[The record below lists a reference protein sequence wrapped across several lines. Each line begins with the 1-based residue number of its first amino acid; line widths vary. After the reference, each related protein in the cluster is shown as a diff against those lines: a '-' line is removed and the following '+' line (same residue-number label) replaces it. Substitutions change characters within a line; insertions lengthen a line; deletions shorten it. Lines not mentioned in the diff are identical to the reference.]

1 MVSCPSPY
9 TLKSVSTGVSSSERI
24 IPRQIVK
31 WDRNIVW
38 CCSGCSS
45 CMGGLS
51 HVFDQRSMARKV
63 FSQKKHVGG
72 HEAPRNSLE
81 LQAEASESCCAIGD
95 MPYSYRMEQDRY
107 KMKRHPVEASMKKL
121 ISEEISSRS
130 FNRQNSPSIVA
141 RLMGM
146 DILPLD
152 NNSQPHSTERKQE
165 SMKTNFSRKERKGRG
180 TMSHS
185 SSNSSSS
192 RHVELSSSSHNP
204 DRNVDR
210 GRSAQES
217 TKPRRRE
224 HPQEEELQKFKKEF
238 EAWQANRFREFTKF
252 VELDN
257 VPRQSAGGQER
268 CNLKMIPLH
277 ANHEKTVVEKTR
289 RDTAKAKSIESDHS
303 LHSGKTGLAPAKQY
317 QSCSL
322 MSKSLNKDIEQCS
335 AVISGEKLDSYL
347 GPTRIVI
354 LKPGPD
360 RFWHEESW
368 PSSSGADE
376 RGSIEDF
383 LQEVKER
390 LKSELQGRAVQRSS
404 VVRGSGIET
413 PFNERPTDSK
423 QIAQNIA
430 KQVRESVTRD
440 LGVNLLR
447 SESTRSYRSE
457 IQLNPPCS
465 PEFINRD
472 TRKFLTERLRNV
484 LKSDS
489 LLDLPREA
497 SDSSSSSLLGDER
510 SSVKHVG
517 NALRMVN
524 EPCYWENVKDER
536 QMQARSFRHGLD
548 DDCVLHKELSPRNL
562 VRSLSAPVSGT
573 SFGKLL
579 LEDRHILTGAHIRR
593 KHEVVE
599 NVPIDAKKV
608 KKEKLKFKERVHN
621 FRYTFTLRRRLFGKR
636 AQSVSESYNF
646 ETDFMKDVMS
656 GPTVVMNFGEW
667 HENSTEVPPSPA
679 SVCSGSQEEFWRP
692 SNDLSPMSTPD
703 RSVGEEDVVP
713 QAFREISLNLNELRR
728 QLNQL
733 GSDEPLETTTE
744 EQPIE
749 CKMVELEDKME
760 QYIRDLL
767 VASGLYD
774 GSSNLN
780 ISRMDTLAKPIS
792 DLVFQ
797 EVEESH
803 GRANENGASVIDKN
817 EKGTEHKL
825 LHDLLNEALSTVLG
839 QSRRKTAGSFRVLHP
854 QGRELL
860 SSVWEIIR
868 VFVYPPIE
876 RSYYSL
882 DNMTAWDLKSIP
894 WLGLLD
900 DEINLLGKEVESLI
914 IGDLV
919 EEIVKDM

>member
-1 MVSCPSPY
+1 
-9 TLKSVSTGVSSSERI
+9 
-24 IPRQIVK
+24 
-31 WDRNIVW
+31 
-38 CCSGCSS
+38 
-45 CMGGLS
+45 MGGLS

-81 LQAEASESCCAIGD
+81 LQAEASEGCCAIGD
-95 MPYSYRMEQDRY
+95 MPYSYGMEQDRY
-107 KMKRHPVEASMKKL
+107 KMKRHPVEAPMKKL
-121 ISEEISSRS
+121 ISEEMSSRS

-146 DILPLD
+146 DILPPD
-152 NNSQPHSTERKQE
+152 NNSQAHSTEKKKE
-165 SMKTNFSRKERKGRG
+165 SMKANFSRKERKERG
-180 TMSHS
+180 LMSHS
-185 SSNSSSS
+185 SSNSGSLG
-192 RHVELSSSSHNP
+192 HMELCSSSHNS
-204 DRNVDR
+204 DRDVDR
-210 GRSAQES
+210 GRSIQKS
-217 TKPRRRE
+217 TKQRRRE

-238 EAWQANRFREFTKF
+238 EAWQANRLREFTKF
-252 VELDN
+252 VELDDT
-257 VPRQSAGGQER
+257 PMQLAGGQES
-268 CNLKMIPLH
+268 CNLKMISLH
-277 ANHEKTVVEKTR
+277 ANHEKSMIEKPR
-289 RDTAKAKSIESDHS
+289 RTDIAKAKLIERDPS
-303 LHSGKTGLAPAKQY
+303 LHREKTGLVPAKQY
-317 QSCSL
+317 ESCSL

-360 RFWHEESW
+360 RLWHEESW
-368 PSSSGADE
+368 PSSSGTDE

-390 LKSELQGRAVQRSS
+390 LKSEIQGRAVKRSS

-413 PFNERPTDSK
+413 PFNERPSDSK

-457 IQLNPPCS
+457 IQLNPPGS

-510 SSVKHVG
+510 PSIKHVD
-517 NALRMVN
+517 NALRMIN
-524 EPCYWENVKDER
+524 EPCYWENVKDEH
-536 QMQARSFRHGLD
+536 QMQARSFRHGSD
-548 DDCVLHKELSPRNL
+548 DDRVLHRELSPRNL

-608 KKEKLKFKERVHN
+608 KKEKLKFKEKVHN

-636 AQSVSESYNF
+636 VQSVAESYNF
-646 ETDFMKDVMS
+646 ETDFMKDIMS

-679 SVCSGSQEEFWRP
+679 SVCSSSQEELWRP
-692 SNDLSPMSTPD
+692 SNNLSPMSTPD
-703 RSVGEEDVVP
+703 RTVGEEDVVP
-713 QAFREISLNLNELRR
+713 QVFREISLNLNELRR

-749 CKMVELEDKME
+749 CKMIELEDKME
-760 QYIRDLL
+760 EYIRDLL

-774 GSSNLN
+774 GSSNVYL
-780 ISRMDTLAKPIS
+780 SRVDTLAKPIS
-792 DLVFQ
+792 DLVFE

-803 GRANENGASVIDKN
+803 GKLANQHGTSVNDKN

-825 LHDLLNEALSTVLG
+825 LHDLLNEALSTILG
-839 QSRRKTAGSFRVLHP
+839 PPRRKNAGSFKVLHP
-854 QGRELL
+854 RGRELL
-860 SSVWEIIR
+860 RSVWEIIR
-868 VFVYPPIE
+868 VCVYPPID

-882 DNMTAWDLKSIP
+882 DNMMARDLESIP
-894 WLGLLD
+894 WLSLLD
-900 DEINLLGKEVESLI
+900 DEMNQLGKEVESLI

-919 EEIVKDM
+919 EEIVKDMC

>member
-1 MVSCPSPY
+1 
-9 TLKSVSTGVSSSERI
+9 
-24 IPRQIVK
+24 
-31 WDRNIVW
+31 
-38 CCSGCSS
+38 
-45 CMGGLS
+45 
-51 HVFDQRSMARKV
+51 MARKV

-81 LQAEASESCCAIGD
+81 LQAEASEGCCAIGD
-95 MPYSYRMEQDRY
+95 MPYSYGMEQDRY
-107 KMKRHPVEASMKKL
+107 KMKHHPVEASMKKL
-121 ISEEISSRS
+121 ISEEMSSRS

-152 NNSQPHSTERKQE
+152 NNSQAQSTEKKKE
-165 SMKTNFSRKERKGRG
+165 SMKANFSRKERKGSG
-180 TMSHS
+180 LMSHS
-185 SSNSSSS
+185 FSNSGSS
-192 RHVELSSSSHNP
+192 RHVELSSSSHNS
-204 DRNVDR
+204 DRDVDR
-210 GRSAQES
+210 GRSAQKS
-217 TKPRRRE
+217 IKPRRRE

-238 EAWQANRFREFTKF
+238 EAWQANRIRECTKF

-257 VPRQSAGGQER
+257 VPRQLAGGQES
-268 CNLKMIPLH
+268 CNLKMISLH
-277 ANHEKTVVEKTR
+277 ANHEKTITEKPR
-289 RDTAKAKSIESDHS
+289 RTDIAKAKSIERDHS
-303 LHSGKTGLAPAKQY
+303 LHSGKTGLVKAKQY
-317 QSCSL
+317 ESCSL

-335 AVISGEKLDSYL
+335 AVISGENLDTYL

-368 PSSSGADE
+368 PSSSGTDE

-390 LKSELQGRAVQRSS
+390 LKSEIQGRAVKRSS

-413 PFNERPTDSK
+413 PFNERPSDSK

-457 IQLNPPCS
+457 IQLNPPGS

-497 SDSSSSSLLGDER
+497 SDSSSSSMLGDER
-510 SSVKHVG
+510 PSVKYAG
-517 NALRMVN
+517 NALRMIN
-524 EPCYWENVKDER
+524 EPCCWENVKDEH
-536 QMQARSFRHGLD
+536 QTLARSFRHGSGD
-548 DDCVLHKELSPRNL
+548 DRVLHKELSPRNL

-599 NVPIDAKKV
+599 NVPMGAKKV
-608 KKEKLKFKERVHN
+608 KKEKLKFKEKVHN

-636 AQSVSESYNF
+636 VQSVAESYNF
-646 ETDFMKDVMS
+646 EADFMKDVMS

-679 SVCSGSQEEFWRP
+679 SVCSSSQEEFWRP
-692 SNDLSPMSTPD
+692 SNNLSPMSTPD

-713 QAFREISLNLNELRR
+713 QVFREISLNLNELRR

-733 GSDEPLETTTE
+733 GSDEPLEMTE

-760 QYIRDLL
+760 EYIRDLL

-774 GSSNLN
+774 GSPNVYL
-780 ISRMDTLAKPIS
+780 SRIDTFAKPIS
-792 DLVFQ
+792 DLVFE

-803 GRANENGASVIDKN
+803 GKLVNEYGTSVNDKS

-839 QSRRKTAGSFRVLHP
+839 SPRRKAAGSFRVLHP
-854 QGRELL
+854 RGTELL

-868 VFVYPPIE
+868 VFVYPPID

-882 DNMTAWDLKSIP
+882 DIMTARDLKSVP

-900 DEINLLGKEVESLI
+900 DEMNLLGKEVESLI